1 MPESLFYATLLKKR
15 LWHRCFPV
23 NVVKFLRTPFLTNVS
38 YRAPWWLFLK
48 IEKVILVDL
57 LRFFGKMFFKDSLR
71 IMAESFKL

>member
-1 MPESLFYATLLKKR
+1 M
-15 LWHRCFPV
+15 